1 MTGKGFENIDF
12 HRDFAAAIGF
22 SLGQCHS
29 ARDLPPCGIASSMM
43 PDRITS
49 RCYPMPSPARRR
61 YRPESYLHLESL
73 EGRLVLAASVG
84 LDRFGT
90 LRITGSQSDDSV
102 TVSVQRTKVVV
113 TQTAAAA
120 KVFALGRV
128 RSIAFSGLAG
138 DDAFTNHTAIRCVAD
153 GGAGNDVLR
162 GGANR
167 DVLRGG
173 DDADTLVGNGQDD
186 TLDGGRGD
194 DKLFG
199 GGGHDTLAGGD
210 GNDDIRGEDG
220 NDRMSGGSGDDLIEG
235 GRGDDVAGGDGGDD
249 AMYGGVGN
257 DDLYGGDDD
266 DLLAGNSGNDDLF
279 GQAGDDSLDGDE
291 GDDRLFGGSGT
302 DEDLDDEDAF
312 EDEDEGEDEQEHENE
327 PPAGALPITFS
338 EAGLAQLLGTSLN
351 HADKKFHVFTA
362 TQTGS
367 LAVSLVRVGASAYA
381 DLEVEQAGVDGH
393 LLELEPHEGRPSSG
407 TVTIVAG
414 RTYSLRLRSP
424 VTTPVEYR
432 VDLAFT
438 AAT

>member
-1 MTGKGFENIDF
+1 MS
-12 HRDFAAAIGF
+12 R
-22 SLGQCHS
+22 
-29 ARDLPPCGIASSMM
+29 R
-43 PDRITS
+43 TS
-49 RCYPMPSPARRR
+49 RR
-61 YRPESYLHLESL
+61 YRPESHLHVESL

-102 TVSVQRTKVVV
+102 AVSVQRSKVVV
-113 TQTAAAA
+113 TQTGAAA

-138 DDAFTNHTAIRCVAD
+138 NDAFTNNTAIRCVAD

-173 DDADTLVGNGQDD
+173 DDSDTLVGNGQDD
-186 TLDGGRGD
+186 TLDGGTGD
-194 DKLFG
+194 DSLFG
-199 GGGHDTLAGGD
+199 GVGHDTLAGGS
-210 GNDDIRGEDG
+210 GNDDVHGDDG
-220 NDRMSGGSGDDLIEG
+220 NDRMSGGIGDDLLEG
-235 GRGDDVAGGDGGDD
+235 GRGDDVAGGDGGAD
-249 AMYGGVGN
+249 AIYGGVGN

-266 DLLAGNSGNDDLF
+266 DLLAGNTGNDDLF

-291 GDDRLFGGSGT
+291 GDDRLFGGLGE
-302 DEDLDDEDAF
+302 DEDLDDDDGL
-312 EDEDEGEDEQEHENE
+312 EDEDEDDEEHENE

-367 LAVSLVRVGASAYA
+367 LAVSLVRVGASPYA

-407 TVTIVAG
+407 TVAIVAG

-424 VTTPVEYR
+424 LNTPVEYR

-438 AAT
+438 AAS

>member
-1 MTGKGFENIDF
+1 MS
-12 HRDFAAAIGF
+12 R
-22 SLGQCHS
+22 Q
-29 ARDLPPCGIASSMM
+29 
-43 PDRITS
+43 TS
-49 RCYPMPSPARRR
+49 RR
-61 YRPESYLHLESL
+61 YRPESHLHVESL

-102 TVSVQRTKVVV
+102 AVSVQRSKVVV

-138 DDAFTNHTAIRCVAD
+138 NDAFTNNTAIRCVAE

-173 DDADTLVGNGQDD
+173 DDADTLFGNGQDD
-186 TLDGGRGD
+186 TLDGGTGD
-194 DKLFG
+194 DSLFG
-199 GGGHDTLAGGD
+199 GVGHDTLAG
-210 GNDDIRGEDG
+210 NT
-220 NDRMSGGSGDDLIEG
+220 
-235 GRGDDVAGGDGGDD
+235 
-249 AMYGGVGN
+249 
-257 DDLYGGDDD
+257 
-266 DLLAGNSGNDDLF
+266 GNDDLF

-291 GDDRLFGGSGT
+291 GDDRLFGGLGE
-302 DEDLDDEDAF
+302 DEDLDDDDGL
-312 EDEDEGEDEQEHENE
+312 EDEDEDDEEHENE

-351 HADKKFHVFTA
+351 HNDKKFHVFTA

-367 LAVSLVRVGASAYA
+367 LAVSLVRVGASPYA

-407 TVTIVAG
+407 TVAIVAG

-424 VTTPVEYR
+424 LNTPVEYR

-438 AAT
+438 AAS